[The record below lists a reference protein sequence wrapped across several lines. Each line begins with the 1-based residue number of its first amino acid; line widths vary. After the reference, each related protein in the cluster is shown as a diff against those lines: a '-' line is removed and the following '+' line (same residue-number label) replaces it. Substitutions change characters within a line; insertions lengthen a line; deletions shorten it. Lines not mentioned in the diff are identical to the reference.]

1 MKITKR
7 MKTVWAVLAIYW
19 PVLFVLTHVPILD
32 VARKSGMSDKLMH
45 VLAYMGLMMLV
56 WWAVSPY
63 ERVDWRRWKVWLILA
78 VVVWYGAADEWLQ
91 GYVGRSA
98 DMEDFVADLIG
109 TLAGLVLLWALPF
122 WPAVLVVTAVFIF
135 CVSDLSRL
143 DLLARYAVLNTG
155 FQFGGY
161 AVFTLAWIHSRGRFR
176 EAQGRAWSWLV
187 QAVSL
192 PLALLGFVKLAAW
205 GLGKP
210 ILWPDCAA
218 ATAGMVLAAGA
229 SWLLFRARPMAGPVG
244 DTAAD
249 HVAEGSSVPA
259 GSGGVAGEEED
270 RVARSREYRTS

>member
-7 MKTVWAVLAIYW
+7 TKTVWAALAIYW
-19 PVLFVLTHVPILD
+19 PVLFILTHIPIFD

-63 ERVDWRRWKVWLILA
+63 ERVNWRGWKVWLILA
-78 VVVWYGAADEWLQ
+78 AMVWYGAADEWLQ

-109 TLAGLVLLWALPF
+109 TLSGLVLLWALPF
-122 WPAVLVVTAVFIF
+122 WPAALVVTAVFIF

-143 DLLARYAVLNTG
+143 NLLARYALLNTG

-161 AVFTLAWIHSRGRFR
+161 VVFTLAWIQYRGRFR
-176 EAQGRAWSWLV
+176 RDRGRAWAWLAR
-187 QAVSL
+187 AVSL
-192 PLALLGFVKLAAW
+192 PLVLLVLVKLAAW

-218 ATAGMVLAAGA
+218 AMAGVVLAAGL
-229 SWLLFRARPMAGPVG
+229 SWLLFRARPMAEPADEAAVG
-244 DTAAD
+244 
-249 HVAEGSSVPA
+249 HVEGGSSVP
-259 GSGGVAGEEED
+259 VE
-270 RVARSREYRTS
+270 RVARPREYRTS

>member
-1 MKITKR
+1 MVVTRRTKY
-7 MKTVWAVLAIYW
+7 VWTVLAVYW
-19 PVLFVLTHVPILD
+19 PVLFILTHIPIPD

-45 VLAYMGLMMLV
+45 VLAYMGLMVLV

-63 ERVDWRRWKVWLILA
+63 QRVNWCKWKVWLILA
-78 VVVWYGAADEWLQ
+78 VVVWYGVTDEWLQ
-91 GYVGRSA
+91 GHVGRSA
-98 DMEDFVADLIG
+98 DLEDLFANLVGALTG
-109 TLAGLVLLWALPF
+109 LALLTVLPF
-122 WPAVLVVTAVFIF
+122 WPAALVVTAFFIF
-135 CVSDLSRL
+135 SVSNLSRL

-161 AVFTLAWIHSRGRFR
+161 AVFTLAWIHYRGRFR

-218 ATAGMVLAAGA
+218 ATAGMVLAAGV

-244 DTAAD
+244 DTAVD